1 MYFAKNSNVV
11 TSDLYL
17 TYLVSQGNLLC
28 PWEWVNYQE
37 DSIHQIMLCLNM
49 TEINYSGSDSQS
61 FDIRCVVALNRIDFL
76 PHMDSYSTDCGG
88 WRDSC
93 TCMQT
98 LTQINK
104 WGNKWMLE
112 RNMQRMKIVLWIPAT
127 IHIPVSA
134 LNQLPFF
141 FGLLR
146 CLNPL
151 QCFNQKQ
158 LKQGSNWFKKIKIK
172 FIYLREA
179 HDCCATDLECSSMSL
194 ELRSLIPAWRK
205 W

>member
-1 MYFAKNSNVV
+1 
-11 TSDLYL
+11 
-17 TYLVSQGNLLC
+17 
-28 PWEWVNYQE
+28 
-37 DSIHQIMLCLNM
+37 
-49 TEINYSGSDSQS
+49 
-61 FDIRCVVALNRIDFL
+61 
-76 PHMDSYSTDCGG
+76 
-88 WRDSC
+88 
-93 TCMQT
+93 
-98 LTQINK
+98 
-104 WGNKWMLE
+104 MLE
-112 RNMQRMKIVLWIPAT
+112 RNMQRMMIVLWVPAT

-134 LNQLPFF
+134 LNYLPFS

-179 HDCCATDLECSSMSL
+179 HDCCAIDLECSSMSL